1 MHVGRIRLR
10 AGQLVA
16 VPLMDMLLFVAV
28 KRLVL
33 RIVSQIAGKNLIGL
47 ITMISL
53 IILVAI
59 DLDDILIV
67 VRCESCCS
75 HGHDHGQCQYNTD
88 NLF

>member
-47 ITMISL
+47 ITMISST
-53 IILVAI
+53 ILTI
-59 DLDDILIV
+59 FFKCFIFLL
-67 VRCESCCS
+67 SLS
-75 HGHDHGQCQYNTD
+75 L
-88 NLF
+88 LFFYTSGLRRT